1 MTVESAQ
8 TSFRLACKIAAGF
21 VLLLWLVHLLNWSLG
36 LHLEQ
41 YGVRPR
47 QFAGLPGI
55 FFAPLIH
62 KDFAHLISNS
72 LPLLVLGAGMLYL
85 YPNAA
90 LTVIPVIYLG
100 TGLIVWLLGRPSFH
114 IGASG
119 LIYGLAIY
127 IFAAGLLRRDVRA
140 IAAALLVYFLYGTLA
155 WGVLPLKPGVSWETH
170 LAAAI
175 FGLLLAFIFRHL
187 DRPPRKRYTWED
199 EEDDNRPDE
208 TDGRY

>member
-1 MTVESAQ
+1 MTIESARS
-8 TSFRLACKIAAGF
+8 SFRLACKIAAGF
-21 VLLLWLVHLLNWSLG
+21 VILLWIVHLLNWSLG

-41 YGVRPR
+41 YGIVPR
-47 QFAGLPGI
+47 HFEGLPGI
-55 FFAPLIH
+55 FFAPLVH

-72 LPLLVLGAGMLYL
+72 LPLLVLGVGMLYL

-90 LTVIPVIYLG
+90 FTVIPVIYLG

-127 IFAAGLLRRDVRA
+127 IFVAGLLRRDVRA
-140 IAAALLVYFLYGTLA
+140 IAAALLVYFLYGTLV
-155 WGVLPLKPGVSWETH
+155 WGVLPLQPGVSWETH

-175 FGLLLAFIFRHL
+175 LGLLLAFMFRHR
-187 DRPPRKRYTWED
+187 DVRPRKRYAWED
-199 EEDDNRPDE
+199 EEDDA
-208 TDGRY
+208 